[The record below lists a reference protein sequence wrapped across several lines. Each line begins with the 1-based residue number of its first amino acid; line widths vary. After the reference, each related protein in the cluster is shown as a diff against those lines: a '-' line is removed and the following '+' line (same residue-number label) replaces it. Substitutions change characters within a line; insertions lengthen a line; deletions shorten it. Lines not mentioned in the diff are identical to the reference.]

1 MKKELKIFELSK
13 GIYQI
18 EAGRKAIVIPAKSRQ
33 EAIKK
38 ACKYLSINCNEIIAK
53 SSLKAVR

>member
-1 MKKELKIFELSK
+1 MEVKVFELSK

-53 SSLKAVR
+53 SSLKAQK

>member
-1 MKKELKIFELSK
+1 MEMKIFELSK

-33 EAIKK
+33 EALNK
-38 ACKYLSINCNEIIAK
+38 ACKYLSINCNEIITK
-53 SSLKAVR
+53 SSLKA

>member
-1 MKKELKIFELSK
+1 MKKEVKIIEISK

-18 EAGRKAIVIPAKSRQ
+18 EAGRKAVVIPAKSRD
-33 EAIKK
+33 EALKK

-53 SSLKAVR
+53 SSLKAKR

>member
-53 SSLKAVR
+53 SSLKAIR

>member
-1 MKKELKIFELSK
+1 MDLKVIKLEK

-18 EAGRKAIVIPAKSRQ
+18 EAGRKAVVIPAKSRD
-33 EAIKK
+33 EALKK

-53 SSLKAVR
+53 SSLKAKR

>member
-1 MKKELKIFELSK
+1 MKREIKIIQISK

-33 EAIKK
+33 EALKK
-38 ACKYLSINCNEIIAK
+38 ACRYLGIHCNEIITK

>member
-1 MKKELKIFELSK
+1 MEVKVFELSK

-53 SSLKAVR
+53 SSLKA